1 MTLHQTIDIAR
12 RFLFSVGAVLGAII
26 VIFLLF
32 RLGII
37 IKNMIFPPQIQPPT
51 VAYGKLPQI
60 AFPPNV
66 TDTKLTFSLN
76 TITGT
81 LPQFYDRLN
90 IFEIEQRQPN
100 FLNLDK
106 TREKVGQLGF
116 IKDDGTLVPEIKI
129 DSATYQWIHKK
140 NLERKLTFDIITFNF
155 NLESNYLLSE
165 ILKPSRT
172 TLESD
177 AVNKVTSLL
186 NAINLNPP
194 DLDITKTSNK
204 NDINLYITT
213 PQLFSVTNG
222 QLVPTKLLSET
233 EVIRVDL
240 YQKDVIYKLDTGI
253 PEVTGVIKKEDVT
266 LPIVYPRPP
275 YSTMAF
281 WVASTEFGNE
291 LVAANFFYQKPFIEQ
306 TPLATYPIKT
316 ANEALEE
323 LQNGKGYIAAFHGEN
338 TSIQIKKV
346 FLAYYLG
353 NAIQKY
359 LMPIF
364 VFEGNNGFFA
374 YVSAVKNDWVE

>member
-240 YQKDVIYKLDTGI
+240 YQKDVIYKLDN
-253 PEVTGVIKKEDVT
+253 KK
-266 LPIVYPRPP
+266 
-275 YSTMAF
+275 
-281 WVASTEFGNE
+281 
-291 LVAANFFYQKPFIEQ
+291 
-306 TPLATYPIKT
+306 
-316 ANEALEE
+316 
-323 LQNGKGYIAAFHGEN
+323 
-338 TSIQIKKV
+338 
-346 FLAYYLG
+346 
-353 NAIQKY
+353 
-359 LMPIF
+359 
-364 VFEGNNGFFA
+364 
-374 YVSAVKNDWVE
+374 